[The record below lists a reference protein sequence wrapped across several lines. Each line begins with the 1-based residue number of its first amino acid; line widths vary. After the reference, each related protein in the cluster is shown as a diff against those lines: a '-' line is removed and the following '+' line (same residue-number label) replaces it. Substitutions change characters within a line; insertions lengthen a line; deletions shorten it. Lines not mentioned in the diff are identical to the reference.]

1 MTPPSLL
8 HFFLLDRRNGW
19 QTDRAEG
26 VTYRRRD
33 GALILEPVRVP
44 EPEGEVRRRLQG
56 TWISEPLDSEIQ
68 ACVWHRTVFD
78 VEVPA
83 GAKVVVSTATSQTP
97 CDVDELEDL
106 WTPAFDIAGEPVA
119 ATNGLSEV
127 TDASEVP
134 ESSEAPDAPG
144 SPHQE
149 GLVQSRGGRFLRLR
163 LELYGD
169 GDTTPAVRSVRIH
182 FPRETWLPYLPAVFS
197 DNEARRWFLDRF
209 LSIFHTPWSEIGCQ
223 IDTFYRYLDP
233 RTVPPG
239 PFLHYLAGWLGQPLE
254 GTWGPRENR
263 RLLTVTPRL
272 LPIRGTEA
280 ALRELVRVYL
290 ANLSGLKPREVRPFP
305 VIREGYQ
312 ERREL
317 VLSNP
322 AADRLGASRLT
333 RTAEGR
339 IQLDA
344 GTRLGQARIVSTGD
358 PRSDVFAAYAYRFTV
373 IAPAAWIRTAEDER
387 LVRRAVEEEKPAPT
401 DYRLCLVAPR
411 LRVGVQSTVGV
422 DTVVGAVPRAAL
434 APPPDPPPAPSSP
447 PSHRLSYDLVLGDA
461 APQRKTPPPKPERR
475 SHDWRTQRRVA

>member
-8 HFFLLDRRNGW
+8 HFFLLDGRNGW
-19 QTDRAEG
+19 QTGRADG
-26 VTYRRRD
+26 VTHRGRD
-33 GALILEPVRVP
+33 GALVLEPVA
-44 EPEGEVRRRLQG
+44 ESTPEGEERRKLRG

-68 ACVWHRTVFD
+68 ACVWHRAVFD
-78 VEVPA
+78 VQVPA

-97 CDVDELEDL
+97 CDLDELDGL
-106 WTPAFDIAGEPVA
+106 WTPAFDIVGEPA
-119 ATNGLSEV
+119 
-127 TDASEVP
+127 ASEEAL
-134 ESSEAPDAPG
+134 ESSQALEAPDAPG

-149 GLVQSRGGRFLRLR
+149 GLVQSRGGRYLRLR
-163 LELYGD
+163 LELNGD
-169 GDTTPAVRSVRIH
+169 GDNTPAVRSVRIH

-209 LSIFHTPWSEIGCQ
+209 LSIFHTPWSEIGYQ

-239 PFLHYLAGWLGQPLE
+239 PFLDYLAGWLGQPLE
-254 GTWGPRENR
+254 GTWGPRQNR
-263 RLLTVTPRL
+263 RLLTATPRL
-272 LPIRGTEA
+272 LPYRGTEA
-280 ALRELVRVYL
+280 ALREFVRVYL
-290 ANLSGLKPREVRPFP
+290 ANLSGLKPRQVRPFP
-305 VIREGYQ
+305 VIREGYE

-317 VLSNP
+317 VLSQP
-322 AADRLGASRLT
+322 GADGLGASRLT
-333 RTAEGR
+333 SPAEGR

-344 GTRLGQARIVSTGD
+344 GTRLGRARIVSTGD

-373 IAPAAWIRTAEDER
+373 IAPAAWIRTADDER

-422 DTVVGAVPRAAL
+422 DTVIGAVPRAAL
-434 APPPDPPPAPSSP
+434 APPPDPPPAPSAP

-461 APQRKTPPPKPERR
+461 SPQRPAPPPEPERR